1 MAFKMNGFS
10 GFTKQ
15 IDDKDI
21 ASIAKEKGLSV
32 SMVNNILKEISIG
45 DAGADIDNIGN
56 ISLDEAN
63 KAVNKFLGGGYEGQ
77 GVNEPD

>member
-1 MAFKMNGFS
+1 MAFKMSGFS

-21 ASIAKEKGLSV
+21 ENIAKEKGLSV
-32 SMVNNILKEISIG
+32 SMVNNILKEVSIG
-45 DAGADIDNIGN
+45 DPGADMDNIAN
-56 ISLDEAN
+56 IPLDEAM
-63 KAVNKFLGGGYEGQ
+63 KAVDKFLKGGYEGQ

>member
-21 ASIAKEKGLSV
+21 ENIAKEKGLSV
-32 SMVNNILKEISIG
+32 SMVNNILKEVSIG
-45 DAGADIDNIGN
+45 DPGADMDEILNIP
-56 ISLDEAN
+56 LDEAK
-63 KAVNKFLGGGYEGQ
+63 KAVDKFLKGEYEGQ

>member
-21 ASIAKEKGLSV
+21 KNIAKEKGISV
-32 SMVNNILKEISIG
+32 SMVNNILKEISMG
-45 DAGADIDNIGN
+45 DPGADM
-56 ISLDEAN
+56 DEIPALN
-63 KAVNKFLGGGYEGQ
+63 KLEASKAVDKFLKGGYEGQ
-77 GVNEPD
+77 GVNEID

>member
-21 ASIAKEKGLSV
+21 ANIAKDKGLSIE
-32 SMVNNILKEISIG
+32 MVNNILKEISIG
-45 DAGADIDNIGN
+45 DAGADMDTIKNIP
-56 ISLDEAN
+56 LEEAN
-63 KAVNKFLGGGYEGQ
+63 KAVDKFLGGGYEGQ

>member
-1 MAFKMNGFS
+1 MSGFS

-21 ASIAKEKGLSV
+21 ANIAKEKGLSV

-45 DAGADIDNIGN
+45 DPGADIDEIPNIPLN
-56 ISLDEAN
+56 EAN
-63 KAVNKFLGGGYEGQ
+63 KAVEKYLSGGYEGQ
-77 GVNEPD
+77 GVDEPD

>member
-1 MAFKMNGFS
+1 MAFKMSGFS

-21 ASIAKEKGLSV
+21 ENIAKEKGLSV

-45 DAGADIDNIGN
+45 DPVADIDEIANIP
-56 ISLDEAN
+56 LDEAN
-63 KAVNKFLGGGYEGQ
+63 KAVEKYLSGGYEGQ

>member
-1 MAFKMNGFS
+1 MAFKMSGFS

-21 ASIAKEKGLSV
+21 ANIAKEKGLSV
-32 SMVNNILKEISIG
+32 SMVNNILKEISMG
-45 DAGADIDNIGN
+45 DPGADIDVVPALNYG
-56 ISLDEAN
+56 EAS
-63 KAVNKFLGGGYEGQ
+63 KAVDKFLKGGYEGQ

>member
-1 MAFKMNGFS
+1 MAFKMSGFS

-21 ASIAKEKGLSV
+21 ANIAKEKGISV
-32 SMVNNILKEISIG
+32 SMVNNILKEISMG
-45 DAGADIDNIGN
+45 DPGADIDEIANIP
-56 ISLDEAN
+56 LDEAN
-63 KAVNKFLGGGYEGQ
+63 KAVEKYLSGGYEGQ